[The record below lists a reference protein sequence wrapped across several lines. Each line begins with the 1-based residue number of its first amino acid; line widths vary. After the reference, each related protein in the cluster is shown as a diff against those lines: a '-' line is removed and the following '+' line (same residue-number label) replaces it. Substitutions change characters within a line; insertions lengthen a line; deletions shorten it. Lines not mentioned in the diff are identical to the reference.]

1 MSLPPAPPTLY
12 LASTSPRRRQLLV
25 ENDFAFELF
34 PVPVDED
41 RLTEEYT
48 GPLDRL
54 GEYLA
59 REKAEA
65 AEQALLAT
73 GKHGL
78 VLAADTTVLLEG
90 VSLPKPRDLEEGERM
105 LRALRGREH
114 IVATGVALARPDAD
128 QLISGTAATRVLM
141 RDYGDDEIARYVAT
155 GDSLDK
161 AGGYSILHPGFSPV
175 AHIAGCHLGVVGL
188 PVCMVASLLGRGP
201 LPGDATG
208 QECAPGHCCP
218 WSALCSPPLPVAE
231 NLTLLA
237 LRGE

>member
-1 MSLPPAPPTLY
+1 MSLPPAPALY
-12 LASTSPRRRQLLV
+12 LASTSPRRRQLLA
-25 ENDFAFELF
+25 EAGIAFELF

-41 RLTEEYT
+41 RLTDEYT

-59 REKAEA
+59 RQKAAA
-65 AEQALLAT
+65 AEQALLTA
-73 GKHGL
+73 GKRGL

-90 VSLPKPRDLEEGERM
+90 VSLAKPRDLEEGERM

-114 IVATGVALARPDAD
+114 IVATGVALARPGAGH
-128 QLISGTAATRVLM
+128 LISGTAATRVLM
-141 RDYGDDEIARYVAT
+141 RDYGDEEIASYVAT

-161 AGGYSILHPGFSPV
+161 AGGYSIQHPAFNPV
-175 AHIAGCHLGVVGL
+175 ERIAGCHLGVVGL
-188 PVCMVASLLGRGP
+188 PICIVASLLGQGP

-218 WSALCSPPLPVAE
+218 WSPPCCPPLPDA
-231 NLTLLA
+231 NSLSPL
-237 LRGE
+237 

>member
-1 MSLPPAPPTLY
+1 MSGDPILY
-12 LASTSPRRRQLLV
+12 LASTSPRRRQLLA

-59 REKAEA
+59 RVKAEA
-65 AEQALLAT
+65 AEKALLSS
-73 GKHGL
+73 GKRGL

-90 VSLPKPRDLEEGERM
+90 ESLAKPRDLEEGERM
-105 LRALRGREH
+105 LRALRGHEH
-114 IVATGVALARPDAD
+114 IVATGVALAKPDAAG

-141 RDYGDDEIARYVAT
+141 RNYGDEEISSYVAT

-175 AHIAGCHLGVVGL
+175 ARIAGCHLGVVGL

-208 QECAPGHCCP
+208 QECAPGYCCP
-218 WSALCSPPLPVAE
+218 WSPLCSPPLPVAA
-231 NLTLLA
+231 NLTLPG
-237 LRGE
+237 LRTE

>member
-1 MSLPPAPPTLY
+1 MPLPPPPPTLY
-12 LASTSPRRRQLLV
+12 LASTSPRRRQLLT
-25 ENDFAFELF
+25 ETGFAFELF

-59 REKAEA
+59 RQKAAA
-65 AEQALLAT
+65 AEQALLAA
-73 GKHGL
+73 GKRGL

-90 VSLPKPRDLEEGERM
+90 VSLAKPRDLEEGERM

-114 IVATGVALARPDAD
+114 IVATGVALARPGGG
-128 QLISGTAATRVLM
+128 QLISGTATTRVLM
-141 RDYGDDEIARYVAT
+141 RDYDDEEITRYVAT

-175 AHIAGCHLGVVGL
+175 ERIAGCHLGVVGL
-188 PVCMVASLLGRGP
+188 PVCMVASLLGQGP

-218 WSALCSPPLPVAE
+218 WSALCGPPLPVAE
-231 NLTLLA
+231 NLTLPEPRA
-237 LRGE
+237 E

>member
-1 MSLPPAPPTLY
+1 MSGDPILY
-12 LASTSPRRRQLLV
+12 LASTSPRRRQLLT
-25 ENDFAFELF
+25 ETGFAFELF

-59 REKAEA
+59 RQKAAA
-65 AEQALLAT
+65 AEQALLAA
-73 GKHGL
+73 GKRGL
-78 VLAADTTVLLEG
+78 VLAADTTVLLDG
-90 VSLPKPRDLEEGERM
+90 VSLAKPRDLEEGERM

-114 IVATGVALARPDAD
+114 VVATGVALARPDAD

-141 RDYGDDEIARYVAT
+141 RDYGDEEITGYVAT

-175 AHIAGCHLGVVGL
+175 ARIAGCHPGVVGL
-188 PVCMVASLLGRGP
+188 PVCIVASLLGGGP

-218 WSALCSPPLPVAE
+218 WSPLCCPTLPDANSLSP
-231 NLTLLA
+231 
-237 LRGE
+237 R

>member
-1 MSLPPAPPTLY
+1 MSLPPTPLF
-12 LASTSPRRRQLLV
+12 LASTSPRRRQLLA
-25 ENDFAFELF
+25 EAGIAFELF

-59 REKAEA
+59 CQKADA
-65 AEQALLAT
+65 AEKALLAA
-73 GKHGL
+73 GKRGL

-90 VSLPKPRDLEEGERM
+90 VSLAKPRDLEEGERM

-114 IVATGVALARPDAD
+114 IVATGVALARPDAGH
-128 QLISGTAATRVLM
+128 LISGTAATRVLM
-141 RDYGDDEIARYVAT
+141 RDYGDDEITGYVAT

-161 AGGYSILHPGFSPV
+161 AGGYSILHPGFAPV
-175 AHIAGCHLGVVGL
+175 ERIAGCHLGVVGL
-188 PVCMVASLLGRGP
+188 PVCIVASLLGRGP

-208 QECAPGHCCP
+208 QECAPGRCCP
-218 WSALCSPPLPVAE
+218 WSALCSPPLPVAA
-231 NLTLLA
+231 NLTLPA
-237 LRGE
+237 LRAE